1 MPRKGC
7 KALKGILFL
16 CVNNS
21 CRSQMAEALAR
32 SYAPESVN
40 IYSAGT
46 NPTSINPRVPEVM
59 SEVGIAVTGQYSKSI
74 DEIPVDLIDI
84 YITLCGDKDSC
95 PTIPGATHEHWP
107 FDDPAQ
113 ATGDDENILSAFRK
127 VREDIDK
134 RVRTLF
140 GK

>member
-1 MPRKGC
+1 
-7 KALKGILFL
+7 
-16 CVNNS
+16 
-21 CRSQMAEALAR
+21 MAEALAR
-32 SYAPESVN
+32 NYAAESVK

-46 NPTSINPRVPEVM
+46 NPTSINPRVPGIM
-59 SEVGIAVTGQYSKSI
+59 GEVGITVAGQYSKSI
-74 DEIPVDLIDI
+74 DEIPVDRIDKS
-84 YITLCGDKDSC
+84 ITLCGDKDRC
-95 PTIPGATHEHWP
+95 PTIPGVSHEHWP

-127 VREDIDK
+127 VRDDIDK